1 MFWNTISGQEVLSRR
16 PVSED
21 ILGHSERQISHI
33 ENALDRLER
42 RIRIYR
48 EYLSEL
54 SRGQSP
60 VTDIEEVAITDGE
73 VEIIELL
80 IRQLSEGL
88 TGRAPKESEWE
99 PMRPYCS
106 RKEEKKEGFVQQN
119 LEFFRWALVWIERTR
134 TYLDFLD
141 ASRPLDHAA
150 ETAKQYELTTRSTQR
165 RTISRTGGN
174 VDRSETTLIGLG
186 RYIGKIVLTPL
197 PDGRLME
204 LVEGFGFMDPNGLEW
219 SVPPR
224 TQVDG
229 ASIPQVLWSIV
240 GSPFTGKYRD
250 ASVIHDYYCDVRVR
264 HWTAVHRV
272 FYDAMIVS
280 GVSVSRAKLMYGA
293 VYYGGP
299 RWSDAARH
307 NSNLQRPDI
316 LFSVKHSPVA
326 LDIMKII
333 EVDGTTVDE
342 LRRGGKAMPPEGK
355 EAKLNLRDLERII
368 AEYDPTPDQIAAAID
383 TSTDA
388 LDSFVTRK
396 KSLHIK

>member
-1 MFWNTISGQEVLSRR
+1 MQSRQA
-16 PVSED
+16 VSED
-21 ILGHSERQISHI
+21 ILVHSERQISGI
-33 ENALDRLER
+33 KKALDRLES
-42 RIRIYR
+42 RIKTYR
-48 EYLSEL
+48 EYLAEL
-54 SRGQSP
+54 SRGQDP
-60 VTDIEEVAITDGE
+60 VRDIEEVAITDGE
-73 VEIIELL
+73 VETIELL
-80 IRQLSEGL
+80 VLQLSEGL
-88 TGRAPKESEWE
+88 TGKAPKESEWE
-99 PMRPYCS
+99 PMWSYCS

-119 LEFFRWALVWIERTR
+119 LEFFRWALVWIETTR

-141 ASRPLDHAA
+141 AAQPADHAA
-150 ETAKQYELTTRSTQR
+150 ETAKQSELTSRSTQG

-174 VDRSETTLIGLG
+174 ADQSDTSMIGLG
-186 RYIGKIVLTPL
+186 RYIGKIVWTPL

-219 SVPPR
+219 TVPPR

-264 HWTAVHRV
+264 PWTAVHRV

-316 LFSVKHSPVA
+316 FLTVKHSPVA
-326 LDIMKII
+326 LDMMKII

-342 LRRGGKAMPPEGK
+342 FRRGGKAMPSEGK

-383 TSTDA
+383 TSTGV
-388 LDSFVTRK
+388 LDSFATK
-396 KSLHIK
+396 EKSLYFD